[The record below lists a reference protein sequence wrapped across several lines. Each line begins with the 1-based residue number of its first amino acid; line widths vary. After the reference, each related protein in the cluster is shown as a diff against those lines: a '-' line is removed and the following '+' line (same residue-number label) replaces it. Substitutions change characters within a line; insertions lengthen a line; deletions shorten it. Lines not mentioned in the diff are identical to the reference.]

1 MMPLQSVP
9 FGHSP
14 SSGTANNADSAGTKA
29 PKAGPPE
36 APKIRMEIRF
46 IRPDRTVSSRM
57 IIESGKPNVII
68 QGDDEDETD

>member
-1 MMPLQSVP
+1 MSNLLKRLEKVEELM
-9 FGHSP
+9 
-14 SSGTANNADSAGTKA
+14 N
-29 PKAGPPE
+29 PPE

>member
-1 MMPLQSVP
+1 M
-9 FGHSP
+9 
-14 SSGTANNADSAGTKA
+14 SGNLLKRLEKVEELMN
-29 PKAGPPE
+29 PPE

>member
-1 MMPLQSVP
+1 MSNLLKRLEKVEELM
-9 FGHSP
+9 
-14 SSGTANNADSAGTKA
+14 N
-29 PKAGPPE
+29 PPE
-36 APKIRMEIRF
+36 APKVRMEIRF